1 MYSGFSGNCSHNF
14 ALIRILM
21 VYHGLNISV
30 MKSHAARSV
39 NSVSSVNALCVYIC
53 DLLSLTLGWVH
64 LDFYQV
70 SMSLYLLNQY

>member
-53 DLLSLTLGWVH
+53 DLHAWMGPFRFLSGVYVSLFIEPILT
-64 LDFYQV
+64 
-70 SMSLYLLNQY
+70 